1 MDMLQVFINKCLQ
14 KIVNII
20 WREIN
25 TNYNLWNTNWRAGDD
40 ESENERAKHC
50 PLSFYTSQQRRY
62 NGLACR
68 ADYSIFTRQWTC
80 PPMGKSML
88 TQEWTRPPVVSVL
101 AYSHSGWTTDEP
113 VLSPDRHYDG
123 LQNLHLRIW
132 RSAAKHALM
141 VLVNFVLE
149 LEVNCYLGHVKKC
162 NVM

>member
-88 TQEWTRPPVVSVL
+88 TNGLAHLWSVCWPTAIVAEL
-101 AYSHSGWTTDEP
+101 RMSQCCHQTDIMTVYKIYIYGSGA
-113 VLSPDRHYDG
+113 V
-123 LQNLHLRIW
+123 LQNTLWWCWWLLSLNLKLI
-132 RSAAKHALM
+132 
-141 VLVNFVLE
+141 VT
-149 LEVNCYLGHVKKC
+149 
-162 NVM
+162 